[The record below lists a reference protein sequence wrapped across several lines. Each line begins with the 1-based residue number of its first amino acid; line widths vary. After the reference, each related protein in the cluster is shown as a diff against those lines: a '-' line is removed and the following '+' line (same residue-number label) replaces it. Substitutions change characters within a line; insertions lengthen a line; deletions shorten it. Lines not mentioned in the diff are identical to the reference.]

1 MHKKIVFL
9 IIDAKF
15 PASDPGRFR
24 KNLLPYY
31 QNGSISLKLLKT
43 KLKQIKFNMI

>member
-9 IIDAKF
+9 IIDTKL
-15 PASDPGRFR
+15 PASDAGRFR

-31 QNGSISLKLLKT
+31 KNGSISLKLLTT